1 MNWTQTRRRTGSGI
15 RASRA
20 YRLIHFCLVAAM
32 ICVSAAMAAKAEA
45 DTMSI
50 GQLGKGIA
58 AIDGPWQFHLGD
70 DAAWAGANFDDRT
83 GQNGWEQLTAKSPW
97 GAQGHPSYT
106 GYAWYRKHLH
116 VSAAAGTPQNFA
128 VLIRRIEDTY
138 EIYWNGKLIAR
149 NGHMPPNPLYYYSP
163 APQTFGMGS
172 LGDGVLAIRV
182 WKAPLSSF
190 DTGVQGGFY
199 APPLIGSPSAIAD
212 SKAHMD
218 YTWLHSR
225 QYNFALHSFY
235 GLIMLLS
242 LLMWL
247 RDRSQRVLLWMAAF
261 TGSPIAAFFL
271 TGMRLPWSYNVALG
285 FLQPVLSISDIG
297 LWFLLLYLLKL
308 DENPRLAR
316 FTRIL
321 AIVSFVSTSLDGLLT
336 LADWSNP
343 KITAAAQISDAVLT
357 LIFTLAEAYPV
368 VLVTFALRKRLD
380 AARWM
385 VATCAFLFGM
395 LTVIRIGLQQGSRY
409 THWTF
414 GEKIATP
421 LFTVNDN
428 PFVLQTLAATGLLI
442 SVVYAVYRYSR
453 EEAQRQQAV
462 EQELRSAQELQQVLI
477 PEELPA
483 LQGFA
488 LTSSYRP
495 AQEVGGD
502 FFQIIPLEE
511 NSAAGAASGSALI
524 VLGDVSGKGLRAA
537 MAVSLI
543 VGAVRTLAES
553 VYDPALVL
561 ARLNTRMHGRLQHGF
576 VTCMVLLVRPDGEC
590 AIASAGH
597 PFPYLNSREIVLP
610 DALPLGIVPSI
621 SYERVAFH
629 LGVGDRLTLYT
640 DGLLEARSS
649 SGDIFGFDR
658 LRELVATKPDARGA
672 IDAAIAFGQEDD
684 ITVLTLTRLGVGEE
698 SSTRLIAPVLTPA

>member
-1 MNWTQTRRRTGSGI
+1 MKIDDRKSEGAANTKLLHNSSRLRVTTVLLALAFSAI
-15 RASRA
+15 ASLA
-20 YRLIHFCLVAAM
+20 QPTPTL
-32 ICVSAAMAAKAEA
+32 
-45 DTMSI
+45 SI
-50 GQLGKGIA
+50 DGLGKGAA
-58 AIDGPWQFHLGD
+58 AIDGSWQFHLGD
-70 DAAWAGANFDDRT
+70 DTAWASADIDDRT
-83 GQNGWEQLTAKSPW
+83 GHNGWEELTAASPW

-116 VSAAAGTPQNFA
+116 ISAAPGTPQDFA
-128 VLIRRIEDTY
+128 VLIRRVEDAY
-138 EIYWNGKLIAR
+138 EIYWNGRLIGR
-149 NGHMPPNPLYYYSP
+149 NGRMPPDPGYYYVQ
-163 APQTFGMGS
+163 APQTFGLGS
-172 LGDGVLAIRV
+172 LDDGVLAIRV

-190 DTGVQGGFY
+190 DNGVQGGFY
-199 APPLIGSPSAIAD
+199 APPLIGGPSAIAD
-212 SKAHMD
+212 RRAHMD

-225 QYNFALHSFY
+225 QYDFALHSFY
-235 GLIMLLS
+235 ALMMALS

-261 TGSPIAAFFL
+261 TGAPLAAFFL
-271 TGMRLPWSYNVALG
+271 TGLRLPWSYNVAIG

-316 FTRIL
+316 FTRFL
-321 AIVSFVSTSLDGLLT
+321 AVVSLVSTTLDGLLT

-343 KITAAAQISDAVLT
+343 KITVPAQIADALLT
-357 LIFTLAEAYPV
+357 LVFTVAETYPV
-368 VLVTFALRKRLD
+368 VLVAFALRKRLD

-385 VATCAFLFGM
+385 MATCAFLFGM
-395 LTVIRIGLQQGSRY
+395 LTVIRIALQQGSRY

-421 LFTVNDN
+421 LFVINGNSFT
-428 PFVLQTLAATGLLI
+428 LQTLAATGLLI

-453 EEAQRQQAV
+453 EETMRQQAV

-483 LQGFA
+483 LPGFA

-502 FFQIIPLEE
+502 FFQIIPLEGE
-511 NSAAGAASGSALI
+511 AVGSTLI

-553 VYDPALVL
+553 LDDPAEVL
-561 ARLNTRMHGRLQHGF
+561 ARLNNRMHGRLQHGF
-576 VTCMVLLVRPDGEC
+576 VTCLVLLVRSNGHC
-590 AIASAGH
+590 TIASAGH
-597 PFPYLNSREIVLP
+597 PFPYLNSREIALP
-610 DALPLGIVPSI
+610 DALPLGLTTHA
-621 SYERVAFH
+621 SYDNETFQ

-640 DGLLEARSS
+640 DGLLEARNAEREL
-649 SGDIFGFDR
+649 FGFER
-658 LRELVATKPDARGA
+658 LRELIAAKPDARDA

-684 ITVLTLTRLGVGEE
+684 ITVLTLTRLGAGEE
-698 SSTRLIAPVLTPA
+698 SSTRLIAPDLTLA